1 VASGKITLEKAQAVA
16 AVLDAWNDSATTPI
30 GYPMVNMR
38 DIESGKVRAT
48 GNLFGAD

>member
-1 VASGKITLEKAQAVA
+1 LACRGRATSVSTRRAYNSGESRKQ
-16 AVLDAWNDSATTPI
+16 TPV

-48 GNLFGAD
+48 RELFGAD